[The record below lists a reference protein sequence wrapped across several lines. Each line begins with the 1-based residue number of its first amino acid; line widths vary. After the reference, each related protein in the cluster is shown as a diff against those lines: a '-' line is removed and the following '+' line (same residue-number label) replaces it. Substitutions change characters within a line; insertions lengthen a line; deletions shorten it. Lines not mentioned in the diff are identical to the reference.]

1 MKTEPGL
8 LLEGPRGRRLC
19 LELATE
25 LDSGVRS
32 AVFHLGYDLDP
43 GKGNSTVMFALSS
56 SSSDGG
62 TPSEDPSVEGLA
74 TTLLSIDT
82 SSITDENVAR
92 ALERAVGT
100 ARYWQEPDGE
110 DVLAG
115 IPAIADALRP
125 IAGQVLATHAG
136 QTWSQE
142 HQAGQWAIDW
152 RSAEDPAPL
161 PRNPQE
167 VLNRW
172 AEEIRADEAQAAQ
185 DRPDSVYANVSG
197 NWWSFPLG
205 LLRTT
210 GAIPAAL
217 NLVEDSMGWQEATT
231 IPVYAAGRTFEI
243 RTATDWSALCR
254 RFPLDVTAS
263 RRHDWFRTVGRD
275 GPWVIP
281 DWQRV
286 ANEWDAVHLTT
297 MGYLNTAGRALDVDA
312 DTATVLAGWDPDST
326 LWLTDV
332 VREAET
338 PRQTWSRRPNDDLWS
353 RTR

>member
-43 GKGNSTVMFALSS
+43 GKGTSTVMFALSS

-125 IAGQVLATHAG
+125 IAGQVLATDAG
-136 QTWSQE
+136 QAWSQE
-142 HQAGQWAIDW
+142 RQAEQWAVDW

-161 PRNPQE
+161 LRNPQE
-167 VLNRW
+167 VLLRW
-172 AEEIRADEAQAAQ
+172 AKEIRAEEAQAARE
-185 DRPDSVYANVSG
+185 RPENVYANFSG
-197 NWWSFPLG
+197 NWWSLPLG
-205 LLRTT
+205 LTRTVDS
-210 GAIPAAL
+210 IPAGL
-217 NLVEDSMGWQEATT
+217 SLVEDSFNWELATV
-231 IPVYAAGRTFEI
+231 IPVYGAGRTLEI
-243 RTATDWSALCR
+243 HTAEDWISLCR
-254 RFPLDVTAS
+254 AYPVEVTAS
-263 RRHDWFRTVGRD
+263 RRHDWFHTTGRD
-275 GPWVIP
+275 GRWVIP
-281 DWQRV
+281 DWQRL
-286 ANEWDAVHLTT
+286 AGAWDAVHLTT
-297 MGYLNTAGRALDVDA
+297 TGYLNTAGRALQVGP
-312 DTATVLAGWDPDST
+312 DTATVLAGWDPGST

-332 VREAET
+332 VRESEA
-338 PRQTWSRRPNDDLWS
+338 PRQIWCREPDGDTWSR
-353 RTR
+353 TG